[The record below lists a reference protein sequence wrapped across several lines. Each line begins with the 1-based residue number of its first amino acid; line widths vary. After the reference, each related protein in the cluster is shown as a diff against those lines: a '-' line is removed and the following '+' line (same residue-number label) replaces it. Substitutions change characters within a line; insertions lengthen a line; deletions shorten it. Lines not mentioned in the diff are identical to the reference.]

1 MTQTSDDMQNTAFP
15 VLTDRQLE
23 RLRRYG
29 VAQEI
34 RVGETVFQAGDATG
48 DLVLVDEGAVAIVR
62 PATYGSPEELIV
74 QHGAGRFLG
83 EMNMLTNQTLFLT
96 GRVVADGR
104 IHRISSAG
112 FRAIM
117 DEDPELSDIMLR
129 AFLARRR
136 LLQDGPAASSIEI
149 IGSSMS
155 ASTLALRTYAAR
167 QRMPHVWMDSDDPE
181 GQAVMDLVDLQPSD
195 LPAVLVLDKVLRR
208 ATPGEF
214 AEELGLTYRRADDN
228 PVDVAVIGGGPAG
241 LAAAMYAASEGLAT
255 VLLDS
260 VSVGGQ
266 AAASSRIENYL
277 GFPSGIS
284 GADLTTQAAVQAL
297 KFGVQI
303 SSPCQA
309 VSIDANCCQLVVSL
323 SDGAEIATR
332 SIVIATGAAYR
343 ALPLDR
349 WAEFEGAGI
358 YYAATEIE
366 ARACQGSAVVVVG
379 GANSAG
385 QAALYLAGRGSDVT
399 LVLRGPDIRATMST
413 YLVERLIADPRVTI
427 RESTEVTALEGE
439 TSLTGVH
446 LTDSSSLTEVA
457 HSCQGLFCFIGATP
471 ASGWLQG
478 VAVDEDGFILTD
490 VQIGDEALS
499 ETWAVLGRKPLPF
512 ETSMPGVF
520 AVGDVRQG
528 SMKRV
533 AAAVGE
539 GASAVRS
546 VHLAIGVHA

>member
-1 MTQTSDDMQNTAFP
+1 MIDTMTQTSDEMQSAAFP
-15 VLTDRQLE
+15 VLTDGQID

-34 RVGETVFQAGDATG
+34 RAGEIVFRAGDATG
-48 DLVLVDEGAVAIVR
+48 DLILIDDGTIEIVR
-62 PATYGSPEELIV
+62 PATIDSPEESV
-74 QHGAGRFLG
+74 VEHGAGRFLG
-83 EMNMLTNQTLFLT
+83 EMNMLTNQTLYLT
-96 GRVVADGR
+96 ARVVADGR

-136 LLQDGPAASSIEI
+136 LLQDGPAARSIEI

-167 QRMPHVWMDSDDPE
+167 QRMPHVWLDADEPE
-181 GQAVMDLVDLQPSD
+181 GQAVMDLVDLEPRD

-228 PVDVAVIGGGPAG
+228 PVDVIVIGGGPAG

-343 ALPLDR
+343 ALPLER
-349 WAEFEGAGI
+349 WVDFEGAGI
-358 YYAATEIE
+358 YYAATEI
-366 ARACQGSAVVVVG
+366 
-379 GANSAG
+379 
-385 QAALYLAGRGSDVT
+385 
-399 LVLRGPDIRATMST
+399 
-413 YLVERLIADPRVTI
+413 
-427 RESTEVTALEGE
+427 
-439 TSLTGVH
+439 
-446 LTDSSSLTEVA
+446 
-457 HSCQGLFCFIGATP
+457 
-471 ASGWLQG
+471 
-478 VAVDEDGFILTD
+478 
-490 VQIGDEALS
+490 
-499 ETWAVLGRKPLPF
+499 
-512 ETSMPGVF
+512 
-520 AVGDVRQG
+520 
-528 SMKRV
+528 
-533 AAAVGE
+533 
-539 GASAVRS
+539 
-546 VHLAIGVHA
+546 